1 MSIVQDSNSPYATAF
16 NLLAAGEAAYMT
28 AEDVVLGK
36 VLAVVYRADVSS
48 KALSVVLIGNHGT
61 SGYVDIT
68 IGSTSRYYSAC
79 ASLAA
84 AHQKSQVRKA
94 LAIAVLRTYST
105 MDRPLRR
112 ALFRRAAAELKIKG
126 EFPLKYYDQTAA
138 GALGSKFRLVYGKFP
153 VEIGRRII
161 ESGVLLPKFIRSS
174 VLDIVY
180 EDTDRTIDQNNDL
193 VYMLGDQ
200 LEQLFDPLSEYSP
213 EPTER
218 LYVPPTDS
226 IATLDDD
233 PKETQDVCEEL
244 YMLQSSVRAGLI
256 DFLQNFL
263 IPLRVRVLNHE
274 LPGMTIG
281 KLNTVFPPTI
291 DEMFRINN
299 IFYEALQQALPFG
312 SFEVLKACGTTIP
325 YFYRV
330 CIRHEAA
337 TKNFAKSLATTD
349 PELKHEINNYS
360 PQKIEAVM
368 QNSLHLARMKL
379 VLDRLMASKKWPHTE
394 KALADE
400 FYLVSTGTIDQFGK
414 DAPAGAPGNRVFTPS
429 GKMLVEIASGW
440 PAELEYGWIN
450 RRVVTIF
457 DAVDIIEPS
466 SARRQLHNIVIM
478 FTDALVILEPAEP
491 IPMTSL
497 SGLHLPSI
505 GDILMHAM
513 LNEAPLDANLPP
525 LKVIGWAPI
534 LDISFLSFGP
544 KSLVISTQPEPF
556 ASKLD
561 EAGPKRYTK
570 IYRLIRPDHTADKF
584 VELLAKAK
592 VTTKTQPF
600 HLFKI
605 STLPT
610 QGEVGKNAPTDLSIY
625 STVHELQGYHAE
637 VNRSPIAVFLNT
649 QFDTPDLA
657 TNDLCGAVCV
667 TFKSTMEK
675 IEVKVVTLMGYKSFK
690 EVTKEQFKD
699 YVVSEITYLATLAM
713 SSQNP
718 AAIQGV
724 ISTNGDI
731 TDNVIRWAIQPPDK
745 VQWHHRRSMFGS
757 RPNLNK
763 VLQPVSNGT
772 NALPTLKENNR
783 NTWNALDSPR
793 IEKVNNNKPRA
804 SFMPAKSSVPAN
816 IPRTST
822 APDLSAVTDSSMST
836 TQSPKNRVPVVSG
849 KPVPL
854 VVPDLPLPK
863 IGQGTDHSPN
873 SFHTAGGSPSGFDS
887 AKAHGEPYNRGVQV
901 ATSGGAPALRKKDNF
916 EGAVTKDRSAR
927 DLAKKPSMPSI
938 APSQDSIGYKFPRTN
953 TDNGSLWDD
962 VSTDIGSTE
971 IYSSEEAEQRDVDA
985 WYEGLEQ
992 RDADSLST
1000 SDIGETSSMYE
1011 GSKPSLAKEDSTKSI
1026 RLSAFLDRSNSVLYN
1041 RYSGTAFP
1049 ALAGNDDDDEIANHL
1064 RNMSLDSVGSTQSAN
1079 SARTN
1084 GTSDTEQDD
1093 FSYLAELVQD
1103 EEVMSNSSSAGRL
1116 YPDLRERSL
1125 VRLGSYVLKND
1136 KSLEAL
1142 AQRKNGSNWLLPGLS
1157 EEPEFYGSDEDTPTL
1172 GTAKRAN
1179 EDEVD
1184 VEAMLGSVNQWLDE
1198 ENAKEGA
1205 TPVLPGG
1212 ETPVLTLDRPP
1223 RLMMPENSNHTIN
1236 SFRRM
1241 IMSSSLN
1248 TLQLASLT
1256 IQIDQFASGAPSEFK
1271 QELQRI
1277 KGSLTDMYNQTQH
1290 YAENYSPAKAAEL
1303 RYLAPRE
1310 DRVRRHLILCI
1321 HSLLAMGYPQLVSGV
1336 LEMEWIRRSKMHE
1349 GLGEDIPLSLW
1360 QA

>member
-1 MSIVQDSNSPYATAF
+1 MSIIQDSNSPYATAF
-16 NLLAAGEAAYMT
+16 NLQAAGEAAYMT
-28 AEDVVLGK
+28 AEDTVLGK

-68 IGSTSRYYSAC
+68 LGSTSRYYGAC
-79 ASLAA
+79 ASLAF

-112 ALFRRAAAELKIKG
+112 ALFRRAASELKIKG
-126 EFPLKYYDQTAA
+126 ELPLKYYDQTAA

-153 VEIGRRII
+153 LEIGRRVI
-161 ESGVLLPKFIRSS
+161 ESGMILPKFIRSS

-180 EDTDRTIDQNNDL
+180 EDTDLTIDQNNDL

-218 LYVPPTDS
+218 IYVPPADS
-226 IATLDDD
+226 IATLEDD
-233 PKETQDVCEEL
+233 PKEVQDICEEL
-244 YMLQSSVRAGLI
+244 YMLQSSVRASLI

-274 LPGMTIG
+274 IPGMTIG

-337 TKNFAKSLATTD
+337 TKNFARSLATTD
-349 PELKHEINNYS
+349 SELKHEIDKYS

-368 QNSLHLARMKL
+368 QNSLHLVRLKL
-379 VLDRLMASKKWPHTE
+379 VLDRFMETKKWSPSE

-400 FYLVSTGTIDQFGK
+400 FYHVSTGTIDQFGK
-414 DAPAGAPGNRVFTPS
+414 ETQTGAPGKRVFTPS

-505 GDILMHAM
+505 GDVLMHAM
-513 LNEAPLDANLPP
+513 LNEAPLDGNLPP

-534 LDISFLSFGP
+534 LDVSFLSFGP

-556 ASKLD
+556 ACKFD
-561 EAGPKRYTK
+561 EDGAKHYTK

-605 STLPT
+605 SSLPT
-610 QGEVGKNAPTDLSIY
+610 QGEVGKNVPTDLSIY

-649 QFDTPDLA
+649 QFGTSDLA
-657 TNDLCGAVCV
+657 TNDLCGAVCIN
-667 TFKSTMEK
+667 FKSDMAQ
-675 IEVKVVTLMGYKSFK
+675 IEIKVVSLMGYTSFK
-690 EVTKEQFKD
+690 EVSKEQFKE
-699 YVVSEITYLATLAM
+699 YVVSEITYLATLVL

-718 AAIQGV
+718 AAIQGI
-724 ISTNGDI
+724 ISTNRDV
-731 TDNVIRWAIQPPDK
+731 TANMIRWASQPPDK

-757 RPNLNK
+757 RPNLNN

-772 NALPTLKENNR
+772 NALPTLKENTR
-783 NTWNALDSPR
+783 NTWTAVDSP
-793 IEKVNNNKPRA
+793 KVDQTRSNKPRA

-816 IPRTST
+816 IPRTPT
-822 APDLSAVTDSSMST
+822 APDISATTSVSSTNVQNTKKLTS
-836 TQSPKNRVPVVSG
+836 VISG
-849 KPVPL
+849 KAQPIIIPE
-854 VVPDLPLPK
+854 LPLPK
-863 IGQGTDHSPN
+863 TVQTNDNSPN
-873 SFHTAGGSPSGFDS
+873 SFHTAGGSPGFGS
-887 AKAHGEPYNRGVQV
+887 AKAHGQPDTRG
-901 ATSGGAPALRKKDNF
+901 TEAPAGNSAPVLRKKANF
-916 EGAVTKDRSAR
+916 EGTIPKDRSTR
-927 DLAKKPSMPSI
+927 DLAQKPSLPSI

-953 TDNGSLWDD
+953 TDNGSSWDD
-962 VSTDIGSTE
+962 FSTGLGSTE
-971 IYSSEEAEQRDVDA
+971 VSSTEEAEQRDVDA
-985 WYEGLEQ
+985 WFEGLEQ

-1000 SDIGETSSMYE
+1000 SDIGDTSSMYE
-1011 GSKPSLAKEDSTKSI
+1011 GTKPTLDREDSARSI
-1026 RLSAFLDRSNSVLYN
+1026 RLSAFLDRSSSVLYN
-1041 RYSGTAFP
+1041 RYSGAAFP
-1049 ALAGNDDDDEIANHL
+1049 ALLDDDDDNASHL
-1064 RNMSLDSVGSTQSAN
+1064 RNISLDSVGSTQSAI

-1093 FSYLAELVQD
+1093 FSYLADLVQD

-1116 YPDLRERSL
+1116 YPDLRELSL

-1136 KSLEAL
+1136 KSLEAIS
-1142 AQRKNGSNWLLPGLS
+1142 QQKQEQGSSWSLPGLS
-1157 EEPEFYGSDEDTPTL
+1157 EEPDFYGSDEPTPTL
-1172 GTAKRAN
+1172 GSTRRVN
-1179 EDEVD
+1179 DDEVD
-1184 VEAMLGSVNQWLDE
+1184 VEVMLGSVNQWLED

-1223 RLMMPENSNHTIN
+1223 RLMMPENSSHTIN

-1241 IMSSSLN
+1241 VMSSSLN

-1256 IQIDQFASGAPSEFK
+1256 IQIDQFASNAPAEYK
-1271 QELQRI
+1271 KELQRI
-1277 KGSLTDMYNQTQH
+1277 KEALTDMYNQTQH
-1290 YAENYSPAKAAEL
+1290 YSEHYTPAKAAEL
-1303 RYLAPRE
+1303 RFLAPRE
-1310 DRVRRHLILCI
+1310 DRLRRHLILCI
-1321 HSLLAMGYPQLVSGV
+1321 HSLLSMGYPQLVSGV
-1336 LEMEWIRRSKMHE
+1336 LEMEWIRRSKLHE
-1349 GLGEDIPLSLW
+1349 GLGEDMPLSLW
-1360 QA
+1360 HT